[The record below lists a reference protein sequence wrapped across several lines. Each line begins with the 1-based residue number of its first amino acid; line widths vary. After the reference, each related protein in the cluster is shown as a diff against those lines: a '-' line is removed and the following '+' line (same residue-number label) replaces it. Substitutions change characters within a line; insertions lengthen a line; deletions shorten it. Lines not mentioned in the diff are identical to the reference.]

1 MSGSVWQGLG
11 DELRRATLRGTADE
25 PTAQADG
32 DEPAQQ
38 TKPSG
43 RGHHGPTAP
52 PPRPRD
58 YSAEASEAIR
68 QAARRKSGRANY

>member
-32 DEPAQQ
+32 GTAPVA
-38 TKPSG
+38 PSRG
-43 RGHHGPTAP
+43 VGHHGPTEP
-52 PPRPRD
+52 PPRPRN

-68 QAARRKSGRANY
+68 RAAARKSGRAG